1 MQTLTKR
8 LISSARE
15 RPTREVMLR
24 SGVSCLSDSTRME
37 GAGLA
42 AVFEVGFEETV
53 EVDE

>member
-1 MQTLTKR
+1 
-8 LISSARE
+8 
-15 RPTREVMLR
+15 MLR

-42 AVFEVGFEETV
+42 AAVFEVGFEETV